1 MITKWKMEV
10 YCILLITD
18 VFKITG
24 LNIVQWTYF
33 WRAQKD
39 ENLFAALSYLLKE
52 IKIILAF

>member
-1 MITKWKMEV
+1 MKMAV

-24 LNIVQWTYF
+24 LTVVQWTNF

-52 IKIILAF
+52 INKLIWAF